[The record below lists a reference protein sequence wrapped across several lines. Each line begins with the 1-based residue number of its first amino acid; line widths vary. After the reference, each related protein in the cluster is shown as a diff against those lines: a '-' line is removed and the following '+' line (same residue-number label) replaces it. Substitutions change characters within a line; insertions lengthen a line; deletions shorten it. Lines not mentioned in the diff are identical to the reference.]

1 MNDTVRSWVEKYV
14 TAWTS
19 NDPDDIRALFTEDAV
34 YATRPHDPAPWS
46 GREDIVEQ
54 WLEARD
60 EPDDWTFEWKLL
72 GVDGD
77 TAFVQGLTTYLNGN
91 PTYDNLFV
99 ITFAPD
105 GRASAFTEWF
115 MARGQ

>member
-1 MNDTVRSWVEKYV
+1 MTDVVNSWIENYLK
-14 TAWTS
+14 AWTS
-19 NDPDDIRALFTEDAV
+19 NEPDDIRALFTEDAV
-34 YATRPHDPAPWS
+34 YATRPHDPSPWR
-46 GREDIVEQ
+46 GHEDIVEQ

-77 TAFVQGLTTYLNGN
+77 TAFLQGVTTYVTG
-91 PTYDNLFV
+91 PTYDNLWV

-105 GRASAFTEWF
+105 GRASEFTEWF
-115 MARGQ
+115 MARSE